1 MFNYKARTLLPERMP
16 RNNHSRVV
24 QGLGSAIVSGEF
36 SEGQT
41 LPGDQELAEQ
51 FKVSR
56 TVLREAM
63 KTLSAK
69 GLVVPK
75 ARVGTR
81 VTASDNWNLFDP
93 DILSW
98 YLERGIDAVFLRSV
112 FEMRMAM
119 EPSVAALAAER
130 CDETQKHRLADIVG
144 ELGNPLRGAQGFVEN
159 SLRFH
164 QQIADCTRN
173 PFMKTTVNLVKVTL
187 SGLIR
192 LLDQN
197 MIDEESCDRM
207 TAAHAVLA
215 GAIGARD
222 AVAAREA
229 MQTLLTMTRDV
240 TLAAIRRGGLK

>member
-24 QGLGSAIVSGEF
+24 QGLGSAIVSGGF

-81 VTASDNWNLFDP
+81 VTASENWNLFDP

-98 YLERGIDAVFLRSV
+98 YLERGIDASFLRLV
-112 FEMRMAM
+112 FETRLAL
-119 EPSVAALAAER
+119 EPSRATLAAER
-130 CDETQKHRLADIVG
+130 CDEAALKQMEEILA
-144 ELGNPLRGAQGFVEN
+144 EFEEPQRGAQGFVES

-164 QQIADCTRN
+164 QLIADCTHN
-173 PFMKTTVNLVKVTL
+173 PFMKTTVNLAKVTL

-192 LLDQN
+192 LLDQRLVS
-197 MIDEESCDRM
+197 EEACDRM
-207 TAAHAVLA
+207 ADAHKVVFAAFSTTGSPDV
-215 GAIGARD
+215 GA
-222 AVAAREA
+222 A
-229 MQTLLTMTRDV
+229 MQALLVMTRDI
-240 TLAAIRRGGLK
+240 TLAAIRPGSK